1 MVRSI
6 PHHAPRVR
14 QALFSQAITMSAAG
28 KLRLLATAIRAGNAA
43 DCTLD
48 LELDALAN
56 AVETERRALLRTAA
70 DLLAAEALV
79 TRGDTSQAYMAAS
92 HIVVGVG

>member
-1 MVRSI
+1 
-6 PHHAPRVR
+6 
-14 QALFSQAITMSAAG
+14 MSAAG
-28 KLRLLATAIRAGNAA
+28 KLRALAVAIRAGNVAN
-43 DCTLD
+43 CTLD
-48 LELDALAN
+48 LELEAIAD
-56 AVETERRALLRTAA
+56 AVETERRTLLRTAA